1 MSTMV
6 QFFVVVIVILAG
18 AWQKTEAKF
27 VVGTIVDV
35 KDHASTQESSS
46 KHQYDVSIRV
56 EDKVYTVLFTPEPA
70 STVVQYRRGVEVL
83 VAVTEKT
90 MQFKDLMGRTREVP
104 ILSVTEMPRVSW
116 PFDQN
121 PRLRSQVETGRRP
134 LVIILPAT

>member
-1 MSTMV
+1 MSSMV
-6 QFFVVVIVILAG
+6 EFLVVVIVVLAG
-18 AWQKTEAKF
+18 AWQKTEARF

-35 KDHASTQESSS
+35 KEHASTQESSS

-56 EDKVYTVLFTPEPA
+56 DDKVYTVLFTPEPA
-70 STVVQYRRGVEVL
+70 STVVQYRRGVEVM

-90 MQFKDLMGRTREVP
+90 MQFTDLMGRTREVP

-121 PRLRSQVETGRRP
+121 PRLRSRGETDR
-134 LVIILPAT
+134 LPAVTILAAT